1 MLINQEETLD
11 LLCCDWSYFFF
22 GPHTKDGYQ
31 KHNNKNN
38 TKDVTH
44 KRVFLL
50 ELDMLSTDK
59 SGCLCTMSDIG
70 FESFYFDFSDFKHPK
85 KKFKKNGLPLFTS
98 FFLFG

>member
-1 MLINQEETLD
+1 
-11 LLCCDWSYFFF
+11 
-22 GPHTKDGYQ
+22 
-31 KHNNKNN
+31 
-38 TKDVTH
+38 
-44 KRVFLL
+44 
-50 ELDMLSTDK
+50 MLSTDK